1 MAKQFIA
8 TTLMDGYADGPHI
21 TEAQTGIANQGLY
34 GPDDYVLD
42 EGKKAEAQI
51 LTNNSVR
58 VFDATFVIQG
68 RRDVMAANAYA
79 DVTIANGEQGMYRND
94 IIVRKYEKDE
104 VTEIENTSFD
114 VIKGTPSSG
123 VATDPEIPTGDIRTG
138 ATMHNMALYRVKLEG
153 LNIVALEPMFKVLYN
168 MADIKKELE
177 LLNGNCIKVVDS
189 KSITTNGYNYEY
201 SILSFGDKRYV
212 KLFGNYTIKNLNGT
226 SFPPF
231 VYDTITNL
239 GLFPVNITTKI
250 KKVLD
255 FSLNCFNPGSGLFL
269 IGGIKKHI
277 ATTNAYADVQ
287 FLMTNPPQ
295 NIGLEWM
302 MVCEIE

>member
-21 TEAQTGIANQGLY
+21 TEVQTGIANQGLY

-104 VTEIENTSFD
+104 MTEIENTSFD

-177 LLNGNCIKVVDS
+177 SLNGKLDRLVLIKSYQKDNITIPANDFIS
-189 KSITTNGYNYEY
+189 SSIEVPVIPGYNRTIWYGY
-201 SILSFGDKRYV
+201 L
-212 KLFGNYTIKNLNGT
+212 GNST
-226 SFPPF
+226 
-231 VYDTITNL
+231 
-239 GLFPVNITTKI
+239 
-250 KKVLD
+250 
-255 FSLNCFNPGSGLFL
+255 
-269 IGGIKKHI
+269 IGGINSSFCNLFRIYTPTGEDIVEFSIKNFKNET
-277 ATTNAYADVQ
+277 AKVKF
-287 FLMTNPPQ
+287 FLRMIYIKDIICN
-295 NIGLEWM
+295 
-302 MVCEIE
+302 

>member
-8 TTLMDGYADGPHI
+8 TTLMDGYVDGPHI
-21 TEAQTGIANQGLY
+21 TEVQTGIANQGLY
-34 GPDDYVLD
+34 GPDDYVLN

-104 VTEIENTSFD
+104 MTEIENTSFD

-177 LLNGNCIKVVDS
+177 SLNG
-189 KSITTNGYNYEY
+189 KSIIESGKNNNGYYRKYADGTLEMW
-201 SILSFGDKRYV
+201 GD
-212 KLFGNYTIKNLNGT
+212 
-226 SFPPF
+226 
-231 VYDTITNL
+231 
-239 GLFPVNITTKI
+239 TKI
-250 KKVLD
+250 KFTFAGDKWGNDFYISRQRKVT
-255 FSLNCFNPGSGLFL
+255 FPVPSLIEAIVNINAWNNSICFVNLSTLANNRTEFAVYIVKGSG
-269 IGGIKKHI
+269 
-277 ATTNAYADVQ
+277 ADYDSSVYWHA
-287 FLMTNPPQ
+287 FGT
-295 NIGLEWM
+295 WK
-302 MVCEIE
+302 

>member
-104 VTEIENTSFD
+104 MTEIENTSFD

-153 LNIVALEPMFKVLYN
+153 LNIVALRL
-168 MADIKKELE
+168 
-177 LLNGNCIKVVDS
+177 
-189 KSITTNGYNYEY
+189 
-201 SILSFGDKRYV
+201 
-212 KLFGNYTIKNLNGT
+212 
-226 SFPPF
+226 
-231 VYDTITNL
+231 
-239 GLFPVNITTKI
+239 
-250 KKVLD
+250 
-255 FSLNCFNPGSGLFL
+255 
-269 IGGIKKHI
+269 
-277 ATTNAYADVQ
+277 
-287 FLMTNPPQ
+287 
-295 NIGLEWM
+295 
-302 MVCEIE
+302 

>member
-8 TTLMDGYADGPHI
+8 TTLMDGYVDGPHI
-21 TEAQTGIANQGLY
+21 TEVQTGIANQGLY

-104 VTEIENTSFD
+104 MTEIENTSFD

-177 LLNGNCIKVVDS
+177 SLNG
-189 KSITTNGYNYEY
+189 KSIIEFGENDNGSY
-201 SILSFGDKRYV
+201 IKFGDGTLFMWGNAKIKFTFASGDPKFGEFYV
-212 KLFGNYTIKNLNGT
+212 SRSYTRN
-226 SFPPF
+226 
-231 VYDTITNL
+231 
-239 GLFPVNITTKI
+239 FPVESLTPCSVQAIPYNNSYSLLLLTTS
-250 KKVLD
+250 
-255 FSLNCFNPGSGLFL
+255 SLNKKDFTVRLIRSGGSDFESIICWQA
-269 IGGIKKHI
+269 IGRWK
-277 ATTNAYADVQ
+277 
-287 FLMTNPPQ
+287 
-295 NIGLEWM
+295 
-302 MVCEIE
+302 

>member
-8 TTLMDGYADGPHI
+8 TTLMDGYVDGPHI
-21 TEAQTGIANQGLY
+21 TEVQTGIANQGLY

-104 VTEIENTSFD
+104 MTEIENTSFD

-177 LLNGNCIKVVDS
+177 SLNGNKIDGSIPQTGVIILGQYAIQWGSNSTKSTNATADIKLRIPYESSSYFATYSWVHNANLVS
-189 KSITTNGYNYEY
+189 KSWLGDASGNDARTTEEFKIYMQRTNSTYPSYYLWATLG
-201 SILSFGDKRYV
+201 
-212 KLFGNYTIKNLNGT
+212 KL
-226 SFPPF
+226 P
-231 VYDTITNL
+231 
-239 GLFPVNITTKI
+239 
-250 KKVLD
+250 
-255 FSLNCFNPGSGLFL
+255 
-269 IGGIKKHI
+269 
-277 ATTNAYADVQ
+277 
-287 FLMTNPPQ
+287 
-295 NIGLEWM
+295 
-302 MVCEIE
+302 

>member
-177 LLNGNCIKVVDS
+177 SLNGNCKEIDIGMSVIQLEPIYRFWNNNSFTKIGKRCMLNCTVVLNGS
-189 KSITTNGYNYEY
+189 GYKNNIYKIGSITNT
-201 SILSFGDKRYV
+201 
-212 KLFGNYTIKNLNGT
+212 KLFPTISVVKIIPMSTIDNAIYTPILAYVSDTGEIKFSSSVDFKNTYFRLVFEWNCL
-226 SFPPF
+226 S
-231 VYDTITNL
+231 Y
-239 GLFPVNITTKI
+239 GL
-250 KKVLD
+250 
-255 FSLNCFNPGSGLFL
+255 
-269 IGGIKKHI
+269 
-277 ATTNAYADVQ
+277 
-287 FLMTNPPQ
+287 
-295 NIGLEWM
+295 
-302 MVCEIE
+302 

>member
-8 TTLMDGYADGPHI
+8 TTLMDGYVDGPHI
-21 TEAQTGIANQGLY
+21 TEVQTGIANQGLY
-34 GPDDYVLD
+34 GPDDYVLN

-104 VTEIENTSFD
+104 MTEIENTSFD

-177 LLNGNCIKVVDS
+177 SLNGNIISAEHKDIGIHVVRKGSYTDVPVDLKQFEMS
-189 KSITTNGYNYEY
+189 KIISVIP
-201 SILSFGDKRYV
+201 ILQGSAIV
-212 KLFGNYTIKNLNGT
+212 K
-226 SFPPF
+226 S
-231 VYDTITNL
+231 
-239 GLFPVNITTKI
+239 
-250 KKVLD
+250 
-255 FSLNCFNPGSGLFL
+255 
-269 IGGIKKHI
+269 
-277 ATTNAYADVQ
+277 
-287 FLMTNPPQ
+287 
-295 NIGLEWM
+295 
-302 MVCEIE
+302 

>member
-8 TTLMDGYADGPHI
+8 TTLMDGYVDGPHI
-21 TEAQTGIANQGLY
+21 TEVQTGIANQGLY

-104 VTEIENTSFD
+104 MTEIENTSFD

-177 LLNGNCIKVVDS
+177 SLNG
-189 KSITTNGYNYEY
+189 KSIIESGKNNNGYYRKYADGTLEMWGTSNTIGSQGAVMVTLPQPCIDIAFRMCANQIYN
-201 SILSFGDKRYV
+201 SSTTVSATSVQIQSKQSFYIYAREP
-212 KLFGNYTIKNLNGT
+212 NGT
-226 SFPPF
+226 LPASSCKYNWF
-231 VYDTITNL
+231 VVGTW
-239 GLFPVNITTKI
+239 K
-250 KKVLD
+250 
-255 FSLNCFNPGSGLFL
+255 
-269 IGGIKKHI
+269 
-277 ATTNAYADVQ
+277 
-287 FLMTNPPQ
+287 
-295 NIGLEWM
+295 
-302 MVCEIE
+302 

>member
-104 VTEIENTSFD
+104 MTEIENTSFD

-177 LLNGNCIKVVDS
+177 SLNGKLKTRNVICVD
-189 KSITTNGYNYEY
+189 KSQT
-201 SILSFGDKRYV
+201 
-212 KLFGNYTIKNLNGT
+212 
-226 SFPPF
+226 
-231 VYDTITNL
+231 
-239 GLFPVNITTKI
+239 FPVDKGAALTKNFSFDAKSGYTRNLIIFYISGTGSDSAVVNMHANGNVSVFAPNMNSNITVIVRCLYTP
-250 KKVLD
+250 D
-255 FSLNCFNPGSGLFL
+255 
-269 IGGIKKHI
+269 
-277 ATTNAYADVQ
+277 
-287 FLMTNPPQ
+287 
-295 NIGLEWM
+295 
-302 MVCEIE
+302 

>member
-177 LLNGNCIKVVDS
+177 SLNGKLKQQLGAMISGVRQTGTGGRIYAQRNGEFIDIDVVLSGCAVGTTYAWYKVGYVDLSTWGIISTKQAYGQAYFSGGGPAYGDDGGLATIRAREQSSGRIQLEAQGS
-189 KSITTNGYNYEY
+189 KAIS
-201 SILSFGDKRYV
+201 DKMYIAAIRV
-212 KLFGNYTIKNLNGT
+212 
-226 SFPPF
+226 P
-231 VYDTITNL
+231 
-239 GLFPVNITTKI
+239 
-250 KKVLD
+250 
-255 FSLNCFNPGSGLFL
+255 
-269 IGGIKKHI
+269 IGR
-277 ATTNAYADVQ
+277 
-287 FLMTNPPQ
+287 
-295 NIGLEWM
+295 
-302 MVCEIE
+302 

>member
-8 TTLMDGYADGPHI
+8 TTLMDGYVDGPHI
-21 TEAQTGIANQGLY
+21 TEVQTGIANQGLY

-104 VTEIENTSFD
+104 MTEIENTSFD

-177 LLNGNCIKVVDS
+177 LLNGKISDLLKDAIMVKTYTKDNISISGKTYASAIVNAPVISGYNRAMWQASIYNATTSGTHATNCWITSATVTSGSDDMKVVLTNSGDVPAKIKV
-189 KSITTNGYNYEY
+189 T
-201 SILSFGDKRYV
+201 V
-212 KLFGNYTIKNLNGT
+212 KMLYIKT
-226 SFPPF
+226 
-231 VYDTITNL
+231 
-239 GLFPVNITTKI
+239 
-250 KKVLD
+250 
-255 FSLNCFNPGSGLFL
+255 
-269 IGGIKKHI
+269 GI
-277 ATTNAYADVQ
+277 
-287 FLMTNPPQ
+287 M
-295 NIGLEWM
+295 
-302 MVCEIE
+302 